1 MDLLCLL
8 SSLLISYLIFKIWK
22 RIDCKRDQ
30 NCYILDYQCHKPSD
44 DRMVSTQF
52 SGEIILRNKHLRL
65 NEYKF
70 LLKAIVSSGI
80 GEQTYAPRLF
90 FEGREECPTQQD
102 ALSEMEEFYIDTI
115 KKLLERNKLS
125 PTDIDVLVV
134 NVAMLNS
141 TPSLSARIVN
151 HYKMREDIKVGQIS

>member
-52 SGEIILRNKHLRL
+52 SGEIILRNKNLRL